1 MYKSIYVPVDNSDHS
16 NRAVA
21 CALALGKAFSA
32 KLVGCHVYAAKLH
45 DYRFRQMEYTLPE
58 EYIDE
63 VELERQRKIHD
74 SLITMG
80 LKLISDSYLDGMSR
94 LCGESGL
101 EFEPRMMDGKHH
113 IEILKDLAGSQH
125 DLVVIGALGIGR
137 ARDSVIG
144 SVCERVARQS
154 DRDVWVVKHVPEPGE
169 AERDTI
175 LVGIDGSPQSF
186 GALMTA
192 IDLARTFG
200 KKVEAIAVYDPYLH
214 YSVFNG
220 IVNVLT
226 EQAAKVFRFEEQNQL
241 HEEIIDT
248 GLAQIYQSHLEV
260 GERMASEAG
269 VAIKKTLLDG
279 KPFQKILDHARK
291 TNPWL
296 IVLGRIGVHSPKDE
310 TALGSN
316 AENIL
321 RAAPC
326 DVLLSTR
333 LEVPRLDVRAEETI
347 RWTPEAEARMTH
359 VPEQVKGIARTG
371 VLRLALEKGHSVIT
385 SAVIDEAMD
394 RFMPKSASAATKALA
409 EAVALER
416 AKSGPVSMCRACGVT
431 ATQSDAVKCTVCGAT
446 DFEVISQE
454 MIEKIAAVEGGLQE
468 ETTYDG
474 RKLRWSEDA
483 RKGLWTMKNAYQR
496 RRVKAR
502 VEKRARM
509 MKLDAITLDF
519 ARQVIEE
526 ETGAPL
532 EIQAPSAA
540 AARARAAPERARAAT
555 GTASEARLIARD
567 DKKNPLISTFDWT
580 ERRHAADLPGPGR
593 VHAEQDAGADRGAGA
608 GARRGVDR
616 PCARRGRDRDRQED
630 DGRDDRD
637 LPRAGAGER
646 EAPRLR
652 RRPSA
657 ARAGAERYL
666 NEVSARADRATA
678 RAATSTRCVACVGE
692 RASTWELGS
701 ESRWKLTVVMSP
713 TASAAP
719 TTSGFSSTR

>member
-1 MYKSIYVPVDNSDHS
+1 MAC
-16 NRAVA
+16 RA
-21 CALALGKAFSA
+21 
-32 KLVGCHVYAAKLH
+32 
-45 DYRFRQMEYTLPE
+45 
-58 EYIDE
+58 
-63 VELERQRKIHD
+63 
-74 SLITMG
+74 
-80 LKLISDSYLDGMSR
+80 

-101 EFEPRMMDGKHH
+101 AFEPRMMDGKHH
-113 IEILKDLAGSQH
+113 IEILKDIVGSQH

-175 LVGIDGSPQSF
+175 LVGVDGSPQSF

-192 IDLARTFG
+192 IDLAHTFG

-279 KPFQKILDHARK
+279 KPFQKIIDHARK

-310 TALGSN
+310 TSLGSN
-316 AENIL
+316 TENIL

-385 SAVIDEAMD
+385 NAVIDEAMD

-416 AKSGPVSMCRACGVT
+416 AKAGPVSMCRACGVA
-431 ATQSDAVKCTVCGAT
+431 ATQSGAVKCTVCGAT

-454 MIEKIAAVEGGLQE
+454 MIEKIAEVEGGLQE

-532 EIQAPSAA
+532 EIQAPAAGVTRAPAA
-540 AARARAAPERARAAT
+540 AAAE
-555 GTASEARLIARD
+555 
-567 DKKNPLISTFDWT
+567 
-580 ERRHAADLPGPGR
+580 GPGR
-593 VHAEQDAGADRGAGA
+593 GRRGQAHRARRAEEPVDLDVRVDGRRRAAGLPRPGRLHAEQDAGADRGAGA
-608 GARRGVDR
+608 GARRDGDR
-616 PCARRGRDRDRQED
+616 PGARRGRHRDRQAD
-630 DGRDDRD
+630 DGGDDGD
-637 LPRAGAGER
+637 VLPRTRASAAGAGAAR
-646 EAPRLR
+646 TSAA
-652 RRPSA
+652 PSA
-657 ARAGAERYL
+657 AASGTPAQDAPRAPGGGYL
-666 NEVSARADRATA
+666 NEVR
-678 RAATSTRCVACVGE
+678 
-692 RASTWELGS
+692 
-701 ESRWKLTVVMSP
+701 SR
-713 TASAAP
+713 
-719 TTSGFSSTR
+719 

>member
-1 MYKSIYVPVDNSDHS
+1 
-16 NRAVA
+16 
-21 CALALGKAFSA
+21 
-32 KLVGCHVYAAKLH
+32 
-45 DYRFRQMEYTLPE
+45 
-58 EYIDE
+58 
-63 VELERQRKIHD
+63 
-74 SLITMG
+74 MG

-94 LCGESGL
+94 LCKESSL

-113 IEILKDLAGSQH
+113 AEILKDLDGSEH

-137 ARDSVIG
+137 SRDSVIG
-144 SVCERVARQS
+144 SVCERVARQC
-154 DRDVWVVKHVPEPGE
+154 DRDVWVVKHVPEAGE
-169 AERDTI
+169 PERDTI

-186 GALMTA
+186 GAFMTA
-192 IDLARTFG
+192 VDLARAFG
-200 KKVEAIAVYDPYLH
+200 KKVETIAVYDPYLH

-260 GERMASEAG
+260 GERMASEMG
-269 VAIKKTLLDG
+269 IEVKKTLLDG

-296 IVLGRIGVHSPKDE
+296 LVLGRIGVHSPKDE
-310 TALGSN
+310 KALGSN
-316 AENIL
+316 VENIL
-321 RAAPC
+321 RGAPC

-385 SAVIDEAMD
+385 SAVIDDAMD
-394 RFMPKSASAATKALA
+394 RFMPKSASALNKALA

-416 AKSGPVSMCRACGVT
+416 AKSGPVSMCRACGVA

-509 MKLDAITLDF
+509 MKLDAITLQF

-532 EIQAPSAA
+532 EIGRSGSAPAFAEAASAG
-540 AARARAAPERARAAT
+540 RA
-555 GTASEARLIARD
+555 GDGGEARLIARD
-567 DKKNPLISTFDWT
+567 EKKNPLISTFEWT
-580 ERRHAADLPGPGR
+580 ADATQRIMRVPAGFMRNKTQERIEELARERDVATIDLTLVEDGIEIGKKMM
-593 VHAEQDAGADRGAGA
+593 AEMIATYT
-608 GARRGVDR
+608 
-616 PCARRGRDRDRQED
+616 P
-630 DGRDDRD
+630 
-637 LPRAGAGER
+637 PTST
-646 EAPRLR
+646 
-652 RRPSA
+652 SA
-657 ARAGAERYL
+657 KHNL
-666 NEVSARADRATA
+666 NEVSPLTA
-678 RAATSTRCVACVGE
+678 RSGE
-692 RASTWELGS
+692 
-701 ESRWKLTVVMSP
+701 
-713 TASAAP
+713 AAP
-719 TTSGFSSTR
+719 KLA

>member
-16 NRAVA
+16 NRAIA
-21 CALALGKAFSA
+21 CAVGLGRAFSA

-94 LCGESGL
+94 LCGASGL
-101 EFEPRMMDGKHH
+101 AFEPRMMDGKHH
-113 IEILKDLAGSQH
+113 TEILRDLAGSQH

-154 DRDVWVVKHVPEPGE
+154 DRDVWVVKHVPEADEP
-169 AERDTI
+169 ERGTI

-192 IDLARTFG
+192 IDLARSFG
-200 KKVEAIAVYDPYLH
+200 KQVEAIAVYDPYLH

-260 GERMASEAG
+260 GERMAGEAG
-269 VAIKKTLLDG
+269 IAVKKTLLDG

-296 IVLGRIGVHSPKDE
+296 IVLGRIGVHSPKEE
-310 TALGSN
+310 TGLGSN
-316 AENIL
+316 AENVL

-333 LEVPRLDVRAEETI
+333 LELPRLDVRAEETV

-416 AKSGPVSMCRACGVT
+416 AKAGPVSMCRSCGVA
-431 ATQSDAVKCTVCGAT
+431 ATQSDPVRCTVCGAS
-446 DFEVISQE
+446 DFEVISPE

-474 RKLRWSEDA
+474 RKLRWSEEA

-509 MKLDAITLDF
+509 MRLDAITLDF

-526 ETGAPL
+526 ETGTPL
-532 EIQAPSAA
+532 DIRTPSPGVSG
-540 AARARAAPERARAAT
+540 ARAAHASGGGNGAADQ
-555 GTASEARLIARD
+555 ARLVARD
-567 DKKNPLISTFDWT
+567 DKKNPLISSFDWT
-580 ERRHAADLPGPGR
+580 DDAAQRILRVPAGFMRNQTQERIEDLARERAVTAIDLALVEDGIEIGKKMMAEMIATYSAPGASPGAA
-593 VHAEQDAGADRGAGA
+593 AA
-608 GARRGVDR
+608 
-616 PCARRGRDRDRQED
+616 GRD
-630 DGRDDRD
+630 
-637 LPRAGAGER
+637 AA
-646 EAPRLR
+646 AA
-652 RRPSA
+652 SA
-657 ARAGAERYL
+657 APAGSGSSGGGYL
-666 NEVSARADRATA
+666 NEVSPLNARSA
-678 RAATSTRCVACVGE
+678 SGE
-692 RASTWELGS
+692 
-701 ESRWKLTVVMSP
+701 
-713 TASAAP
+713 
-719 TTSGFSSTR
+719 

>member
-1 MYKSIYVPVDNSDHS
+1 MKACKPMYKSIYVPVDNSDHS

-21 CALALGKAFSA
+21 CAIGLGKAYSA

-113 IEILKDLAGSQH
+113 TEILKDLTGSRH

-144 SVCERVARQS
+144 SVCERVAREA
-154 DRDVWVVKHVPEPGE
+154 DRDVWVVKHVPEPDE
-169 AERDTI
+169 PDRDTI
-175 LVGIDGSPQSF
+175 LVGVDGSPQSF

-200 KKVEAIAVYDPYLH
+200 KKVETIAVYDPYLH

-248 GLAQIYQSHLEV
+248 GLAQIYQSHLDV
-260 GERMASEAG
+260 SERMANEAG
-269 VAIKKTLLDG
+269 ADIKKTLLDG

-296 IVLGRIGVHSPKDE
+296 IVLGRIGVHSAKEE
-310 TALGSN
+310 TGLGSN
-316 AENIL
+316 VENIL

-333 LEVPRLDVRAEETI
+333 IEVPRLDVRAEETV
-347 RWTPEAEARMTH
+347 RWTPEAEARMKH

-416 AKSGPVSMCRACGVT
+416 AKSGPVSICRSCGVA
-431 ATQSDAVKCTVCGAT
+431 ATQSGAVKCTVCGSR
-446 DFEVISQE
+446 DFDTISRE
-454 MIEKIAAVEGGLQE
+454 MIEKIAAVEGGLEE

-532 EIQAPSAA
+532 EIGASAPVSAEA
-540 AARARAAPERARAAT
+540 TAGPRELRAGDA
-555 GTASEARLIARD
+555 GEARLIARD
-567 DKKNPLISTFDWT
+567 DKKNPLISVFDWT
-580 ERRHAADLPGPGR
+580 PDATQRVLRVPAGFMRNKTQERIEELARERAAAVIDLGLVEEGIEIGKKMM
-593 VHAEQDAGADRGAGA
+593 AEMIANYPAPSTGAKPVPATTNVPASGNGS
-608 GARRGVDR
+608 G
-616 PCARRGRDRDRQED
+616 
-630 DGRDDRD
+630 
-637 LPRAGAGER
+637 
-646 EAPRLR
+646 
-652 RRPSA
+652 
-657 ARAGAERYL
+657 YL
-666 NEVSARADRATA
+666 NEVSPLTA
-678 RAATSTRCVACVGE
+678 RSGE
-692 RASTWELGS
+692 
-701 ESRWKLTVVMSP
+701 
-713 TASAAP
+713 AP
-719 TTSGFSSTR
+719 PKFA

>member
-1 MYKSIYVPVDNSDHS
+1 MYKSIYVPVDNSDFS

-21 CALALGKAFSA
+21 CAVALGKTFSA
-32 KLVGCHVYAAKLH
+32 KLVGSHVYAAALH

-94 LCGESGL
+94 LCRDSNI

-113 IEILKDLAGSQH
+113 TEILKDLASSHH

-144 SVCERVARQS
+144 SVCERVARQC
-154 DRDVWVVKHVPEPGE
+154 DRDIWVVKHVPEPTE
-169 AERDTI
+169 PDRDTI
-175 LVGIDGSPQSF
+175 LVGLDGSPQSF
-186 GALMTA
+186 GALVTA
-192 IDLARTFG
+192 IELARAYN
-200 KKVEAIAVYDPYLH
+200 KKIETIAVYDPYLH

-260 GERMASEAG
+260 GERMATELDIE
-269 VAIKKTLLDG
+269 VKKTLLDG

-296 IVLGRIGVHSPKDE
+296 LVVGRIGVHSPKDE
-310 TALGSN
+310 KGLGSN

-321 RAAPC
+321 RGAPC

-333 LEVPRLDVRAEETI
+333 LEVPRLDMRAEETI
-347 RWTPEAEARMTH
+347 RWTPEAEARMKN

-385 SAVIDEAMD
+385 SAVIDDAMD
-394 RFMPKSASAATKALA
+394 RFMPKSASARTKALA
-409 EAVALER
+409 EAVALEH
-416 AKSGPVSMCRACGVT
+416 AKSGPVSMCKSCGVT
-431 ATQSDAVKCTVCGAT
+431 ATQSDPVKCIVCGAT
-446 DFEVISQE
+446 DFEVISQD
-454 MIEKIAAVEGGLQE
+454 MIERIAAVEGGLQE

-474 RKLRWSEDA
+474 RKLRWTEDA

-509 MKLDAITLDF
+509 MKVDAITLDF
-519 ARQVIEE
+519 AKQVIEE
-526 ETGAPL
+526 ETGMPL
-532 EIQAPSAA
+532 DIQTAA
-540 AARARAAPERARAAT
+540 ASPVATPAA
-555 GTASEARLIARD
+555 GEARLVARD
-567 DKKNPLISTFDWT
+567 DKNNPLVSTFEWT
-580 ERRHAADLPGPGR
+580 ADAAQRVLRVPAGFMRNKTQERIEELARERAATTIDLAMVEDGIEIGKKMM
-593 VHAEQDAGADRGAGA
+593 AEMIATYS
-608 GARRGVDR
+608 
-616 PCARRGRDRDRQED
+616 
-630 DGRDDRD
+630 
-637 LPRAGAGER
+637 
-646 EAPRLR
+646 APAS
-652 RRPSA
+652 PKGSD
-657 ARAGAERYL
+657 YL
-666 NEVSARADRATA
+666 NEVRSQPGADV
-678 RAATSTRCVACVGE
+678 SH
-692 RASTWELGS
+692 
-701 ESRWKLTVVMSP
+701 
-713 TASAAP
+713 
-719 TTSGFSSTR
+719 

>member
-1 MYKSIYVPVDNSDHS
+1 VYKSIYVPVDNSDHS
-16 NRAVA
+16 NRAIS
-21 CALALGKAFSA
+21 CALAMGKAFDA
-32 KLVGCHVYAAKLH
+32 KLVGCHVYAAALH

-101 EFEPRMMDGKHH
+101 AFEPRMMDGKHH
-113 IEILKDLAGSQH
+113 IEILKDLAGSNP

-169 AERDTI
+169 ADRDTI

-192 IDLARTFG
+192 LDLAREFG

-260 GERMASEAG
+260 GERMASEEG
-269 VAIKKTLLDG
+269 VEIKKTLLDG

-310 TALGSN
+310 TGLGSN
-316 AENIL
+316 VENIL

-333 LEVPRLDVRAEETI
+333 LEVPRLDVRAEETV
-347 RWTPEAEARMTH
+347 RWTPEAEERMKH
-359 VPEQVKGIARTG
+359 VPDQVKGIARTG

-385 SAVIDEAMD
+385 SAVIDDAMD
-394 RFMPKSASAATKALA
+394 RFMPKSASARTKALA

-416 AKSGPVSMCRACGVT
+416 AKAGPVSMCRACGVT
-431 ATQSDAVKCTVCGAT
+431 ATQSNAVKCTVCGAS

-509 MKLDAITLDF
+509 MKLDAITLEF

-526 ETGAPL
+526 ETGTPVDIKAPD
-532 EIQAPSAA
+532 
-540 AARARAAPERARAAT
+540 AT
-555 GTASEARLIARD
+555 GLALAMADGQPAIASADASQPKLVARD
-567 DKKNPLISTFDWT
+567 DKKNPLISTFAWT
-580 ERRHAADLPGPGR
+580 DDAAQRVLRVPAGFMRNKTQERIEELARERAAATIDLALVEEGIEIGKKMMAEMIATYSGPPAGGAKPAAAATPTGNGNGR
-593 VHAEQDAGADRGAGA
+593 G
-608 GARRGVDR
+608 
-616 PCARRGRDRDRQED
+616 
-630 DGRDDRD
+630 
-637 LPRAGAGER
+637 
-646 EAPRLR
+646 
-652 RRPSA
+652 
-657 ARAGAERYL
+657 YL
-666 NEVSARADRATA
+666 NEVSQITA
-678 RAATSTRCVACVGE
+678 RSASDE
-692 RASTWELGS
+692 RQG
-701 ESRWKLTVVMSP
+701 
-713 TASAAP
+713 
-719 TTSGFSSTR
+719 

>member
-16 NRAVA
+16 NRAVT
-21 CALALGKAFSA
+21 CSLALGRAFSA

-94 LCGESGL
+94 LCSESGL
-101 EFEPRMMDGKHH
+101 AFEPRMMDGKHH
-113 IEILKDLAGSQH
+113 AEILKDLAGSQH

-137 ARDSVIG
+137 ARDSMVG
-144 SVCERVARQS
+144 SVCERVARQA

-169 AERDTI
+169 DERDTI

-186 GALMTA
+186 GALVTA
-192 IDLARTFG
+192 IELARTFG

-260 GERMASEAG
+260 GERMASEMG
-269 VAIKKTLLDG
+269 VAVKKTLLDG

-291 TNPWL
+291 SNPWL
-296 IVLGRIGVHSPKDE
+296 IVLGRIGVHSPKEE
-310 TALGSN
+310 TGLGSN
-316 AENIL
+316 AENVL
-321 RAAPC
+321 RAAAC

-333 LEVPRLDVRAEETI
+333 LEVPRLDVRAEETV
-347 RWTPEAEARMTH
+347 RWTPEAEERMKH

-371 VLRLALEKGHSVIT
+371 VLRLAFEKGHSVIT
-385 SAVIDEAMD
+385 SAVIDDAMD

-416 AKSGPVSMCRACGVT
+416 AKSGPVSMCRACGVA
-431 ATQSDAVKCTVCGAT
+431 ATQSGAVKCTVCGAT

-509 MKLDAITLDF
+509 MRLDAITLEF
-519 ARQVIEE
+519 AKQVIEE

-532 EIQAPSAA
+532 EIQTPSSASALPPSARPTEGGADEKTSAGA
-540 AARARAAPERARAAT
+540 AD
-555 GTASEARLIARD
+555 EARLIARD
-567 DKKNPLISTFDWT
+567 EKKNPLISPFDWT
-580 ERRHAADLPGPGR
+580 DDATQRIFRVPAGFMRSKTQERIEELAR
-593 VHAEQDAGADRGAGA
+593 ERGATAIDLALVEAGIEIGKQMMAEMIATYSASGA
-608 GARRGVDR
+608 SPGAATAARDSSAPSDAPADNRRG
-616 PCARRGRDRDRQED
+616 
-630 DGRDDRD
+630 
-637 LPRAGAGER
+637 
-646 EAPRLR
+646 
-652 RRPSA
+652 
-657 ARAGAERYL
+657 YL
-666 NEVSARADRATA
+666 NEVSPLTA
-678 RAATSTRCVACVGE
+678 RSASDE
-692 RASTWELGS
+692 RRDA
-701 ESRWKLTVVMSP
+701 
-713 TASAAP
+713 
-719 TTSGFSSTR
+719 

>member
-1 MYKSIYVPVDNSDHS
+1 
-16 NRAVA
+16 
-21 CALALGKAFSA
+21 
-32 KLVGCHVYAAKLH
+32 
-45 DYRFRQMEYTLPE
+45 MEYTLPE

-80 LKLISDSYLDGMSR
+80 LKLISDSYLDGMSKQ
-94 LCGESGL
+94 CNESGL

-113 IEILKDLAGSQH
+113 IEILKDLAGSEH
-125 DLVVIGALGIGR
+125 DLVVIGAVGIGR

-154 DRDVWVVKHVPEPGE
+154 NKDVWVVKHVPEPGE

-175 LVGIDGSPQSF
+175 LVGVDGSPQSF

-200 KKVEAIAVYDPYLH
+200 KKVETIAVYDPYLH

-260 GERMASEAG
+260 AERMANEAG
-269 VAIKKTLLDG
+269 VEITKTLLDG
-279 KPFQKILDHARK
+279 KPFQKIIDHARK
-291 TNPWL
+291 TNPFL

-316 AENIL
+316 VENIL
-321 RAAPC
+321 RSAPC

-333 LEVPRLDVRAEETI
+333 LEVPTIDVRAEETI
-347 RWTPEAEARMTH
+347 RWTPEAEARMKN

-385 SAVIDEAMD
+385 NAVIDEAMD

-416 AKSGPVSMCRACGVT
+416 AKSGPVSMCKSCGVT
-431 ATQSDAVKCTVCGAT
+431 ATQSGAVKCTVCGST

-454 MIEKIAAVEGGLQE
+454 MIEKIAAAEGGLEE

-474 RKLRWSEDA
+474 RKLRWSEDS

-526 ETGAPL
+526 ETGTPLDIRATDTQEKAGAP
-532 EIQAPSAA
+532 
-540 AARARAAPERARAAT
+540 AT
-555 GTASEARLIARD
+555 EAKLVARD
-567 DKKNPLISTFDWT
+567 DKKNPLISTFEWADDAT
-580 ERRHAADLPGPGR
+580 LRILRVPAGFMRNKTQERVEGLAR
-593 VHAEQDAGADRGAGA
+593 ERGASKIELALVEEGIEIGKKIMAEVIAAAGKGA
-608 GARRGVDR
+608 AVPSTGHGPSQAHTV
-616 PCARRGRDRDRQED
+616 E
-630 DGRDDRD
+630 
-637 LPRAGAGER
+637 
-646 EAPRLR
+646 EAQHKNIADAQSKAQVVPAVG
-652 RRPSA
+652 S
-657 ARAGAERYL
+657 GYL
-666 NEVSARADRATA
+666 NEVS
-678 RAATSTRCVACVGE
+678 S
-692 RASTWELGS
+692 
-701 ESRWKLTVVMSP
+701 LTVP
-713 TASAAP
+713 TKNDKS
-719 TTSGFSSTR
+719 

>member
-21 CALALGKAFSA
+21 CSLALGKAFSA

-80 LKLISDSYLDGMSR
+80 LKLISDSYLDGMSKQ
-94 LCGESGL
+94 CGESGL

-113 IEILKDLAGSQH
+113 IEILKDLAGSEH
-125 DLVVIGALGIGR
+125 DLVVIGAVGIGR

-154 DRDVWVVKHVPEPGE
+154 DRDVWVVKHVPEPAE
-169 AERDTI
+169 PERDTI
-175 LVGIDGSPQSF
+175 LVGVDGSPQSF
-186 GALMTA
+186 GALRTA
-192 IDLARTFG
+192 TDLARTFG
-200 KKVEAIAVYDPYLH
+200 KKVEVIAVYDPYLH

-260 GERMASEAG
+260 GERMVNDTGIE
-269 VAIKKTLLDG
+269 IKKTLLDG
-279 KPFQKILDHARK
+279 KPFQKIIDHARK

-310 TALGSN
+310 TSLGSN

-321 RAAPC
+321 RSAPC

-333 LEVPRLDVRAEETI
+333 LEVPRLDLRAEETI

-416 AKSGPVSMCRACGVT
+416 AKSGPVSMCRSCGVA
-431 ATQSDAVKCTVCGAT
+431 ATQSGAVKCTVCGST

-454 MIEKIAAVEGGLQE
+454 MIERIAAAEGGLEE

-526 ETGAPL
+526 ETGTPL
-532 EIQAPSAA
+532 EIQAPAA
-540 AARARAAPERARAAT
+540 LAKPA
-555 GTASEARLIARD
+555 GVGEAVSSGNDAGSQAKLVARD

-580 ERRHAADLPGPGR
+580 SDAAQRILRVPAGFMRNKTQERIEELARERAATSIDLALVEEGIEIGKRMMAEMITTYSSSGASPGVATAARDSAGSSAMAR
-593 VHAEQDAGADRGAGA
+593 DAGT
-608 GARRGVDR
+608 
-616 PCARRGRDRDRQED
+616 
-630 DGRDDRD
+630 
-637 LPRAGAGER
+637 
-646 EAPRLR
+646 APA
-652 RRPSA
+652 PVA
-657 ARAGAERYL
+657 PATNGNGYL
-666 NEVSARADRATA
+666 NEVNSVSARRID
-678 RAATSTRCVACVGE
+678 
-692 RASTWELGS
+692 
-701 ESRWKLTVVMSP
+701 
-713 TASAAP
+713 
-719 TTSGFSSTR
+719 

>member
-1 MYKSIYVPVDNSDHS
+1 MPVAFSVWDGFSRERGNRRGLTLWYSLYVEPEVVPSAVGPMVRTALFILAIELAVIGWVRWHHGSRARGELGGRADATGSHQSVSCRAIRRIPCTRASTFPSITRTTPTAPSPAPS
-16 NRAVA
+16 R
-21 CALALGKAFSA
+21 LGKAYSA

-113 IEILKDLAGSQH
+113 IEILKDLVGSQH

-154 DRDVWVVKHVPEPGE
+154 DRDVWVVKHVPEPDE

-192 IDLARTFG
+192 IDLARTFD

-226 EQAAKVFRFEEQNQL
+226 EKAAKVFRFEEQNQL

-260 GERMASEAG
+260 GERMGSEAG

-310 TALGSN
+310 TGLGSN

-321 RAAPC
+321 RASPC

-333 LEVPRLDVRAEETI
+333 LEVPRLDVRAEETV
-347 RWTPEAEARMTH
+347 RWTPEAEERMTH

-385 SAVIDEAMD
+385 SAVIDDAMD

-431 ATQSDAVKCTVCGAT
+431 ATQSDAG
-446 DFEVISQE
+446 EV
-454 MIEKIAAVEGGLQE
+454 
-468 ETTYDG
+468 
-474 RKLRWSEDA
+474 
-483 RKGLWTMKNAYQR
+483 
-496 RRVKAR
+496 
-502 VEKRARM
+502 
-509 MKLDAITLDF
+509 
-519 ARQVIEE
+519 
-526 ETGAPL
+526 
-532 EIQAPSAA
+532 
-540 AARARAAPERARAAT
+540 
-555 GTASEARLIARD
+555 
-567 DKKNPLISTFDWT
+567 
-580 ERRHAADLPGPGR
+580 H
-593 VHAEQDAGADRGAGA
+593 
-608 GARRGVDR
+608 
-616 PCARRGRDRDRQED
+616 
-630 DGRDDRD
+630 
-637 LPRAGAGER
+637 
-646 EAPRLR
+646 RLR
-652 RRPSA
+652 RRGFRGDLPGDDREDRGGGGRSRGGDHLRRAQAAMVGGSQEGPLDHEERLSA
-657 ARAGAERYL
+657 PPRQGTGRKARAHDEARRHHAPIRPARSSRRRRERRSRS
-666 NEVSARADRATA
+666 ETATGVPSVRPTA
-678 RAATSTRCVACVGE
+678 RPE
-692 RASTWELGS
+692 R
-701 ESRWKLTVVMSP
+701 SRS
-713 TASAAP
+713 
-719 TTSGFSSTR
+719 

>member
-21 CALALGKAFSA
+21 CAVGLGKAYSA
-32 KLVGCHVYAAKLH
+32 KLVGCHVYAAQLH

-80 LKLISDSYLDGMSR
+80 LKLISDSYLEGMSR

-101 EFEPRMMDGKHH
+101 SFEPRMMDGKHH
-113 IEILKDLAGSQH
+113 AEILKDLAGSQH

-154 DRDVWVVKHVPEPGE
+154 DRDVWVVKHVPDPGE

-175 LVGIDGSPQSF
+175 LVCIDGSPQSF

-200 KKVEAIAVYDPYLH
+200 KNVETIAVYDPYLH

-260 GERMASEAG
+260 GERMVSEAG
-269 VAIKKTLLDG
+269 IAIKKTLLDG

-310 TALGSN
+310 TGLGSN
-316 AENIL
+316 AENVL

-333 LEVPRLDVRAEETI
+333 LEVPRLDVRAEETV
-347 RWTPEAEARMTH
+347 RWTPEAEERMKH

-394 RFMPKSASAATKALA
+394 RFMPKSARTATKALA

-416 AKSGPVSMCRACGVT
+416 AKAGPVSLCRACGVA
-431 ATQSDAVKCTVCGAT
+431 ATQSGAVKCTVCGGT
-446 DFEVISQE
+446 DFEVISQD
-454 MIEKIAAVEGGLQE
+454 MIEKIAAVEGGLEE

-509 MKLDAITLDF
+509 TKLDAITLDF

-532 EIQAPSAA
+532 EIGRSASAPESSQGAA
-540 AARARAAPERARAAT
+540 AGPGETRAGEGRET
-555 GTASEARLIARD
+555 RLIARD

-580 ERRHAADLPGPGR
+580 DEATQRIFRVPAGFMRNKTQERIEELARERRAEASGEGRTIDLALVEEGIEIGKKMM
-593 VHAEQDAGADRGAGA
+593 AEMISTYSASPASSAVDGAKPASA
-608 GARRGVDR
+608 
-616 PCARRGRDRDRQED
+616 
-630 DGRDDRD
+630 
-637 LPRAGAGER
+637 
-646 EAPRLR
+646 
-652 RRPSA
+652 PSA
-657 ARAGAERYL
+657 SGNGRGYL
-666 NEVSARADRATA
+666 NEVSPLNAVPASD
-678 RAATSTRCVACVGE
+678 E
-692 RASTWELGS
+692 RA
-701 ESRWKLTVVMSP
+701 
-713 TASAAP
+713 
-719 TTSGFSSTR
+719 

>member
-1 MYKSIYVPVDNSDHS
+1 MYKSVYVPVDNSEHS
-16 NRAVA
+16 NRAVV
-21 CALALGKAFSA
+21 CALALGKAFTA

-94 LCGESGL
+94 RCKESSL

-113 IEILKDLAGSQH
+113 AEILKDLDGSQH

-144 SVCERVARQS
+144 SVCERVARQC
-154 DRDVWVVKHVPEPGE
+154 DRDVWVVKHVPEPDE

-186 GALMTA
+186 GAFMTA
-192 IDLARTFG
+192 VDLARAFG
-200 KKVEAIAVYDPYLH
+200 KKVETIAVYDPYLH

-260 GERMASEAG
+260 GERMASEMG
-269 VAIKKTLLDG
+269 IPIKKTLLDG

-296 IVLGRIGVHSPKDE
+296 LVLGRIGVHSPKDE
-310 TALGSN
+310 RALGSN
-316 AENIL
+316 VENIL
-321 RAAPC
+321 RGAPC

-333 LEVPRLDVRAEETI
+333 LEVPRLDVRAEETV
-347 RWTPEAEARMTH
+347 RWTPEAEERMKR

-371 VLRLALEKGHSVIT
+371 VLRLALEKGHSVVT

-394 RFMPKSASAATKALA
+394 RFMPKSASTATKALA

-431 ATQSDAVKCTVCGAT
+431 ATQSDAVRCTVCGAT
-446 DFEVISQE
+446 DFEVISRE
-454 MIEKIAAVEGGLQE
+454 MIDRIAEVEGGLEE

-474 RKLRWSEDA
+474 RKLRWTEEA
-483 RKGLWTMKNAYQR
+483 RKGLWTMKNAYLR

-502 VEKRARM
+502 VEKSARM
-509 MKLDAITLDF
+509 KRLDAITLEF

-526 ETGAPL
+526 ETGTPL
-532 EIQAPSAA
+532 DIQAPSADMT
-540 AARARAAPERARAAT
+540 RARAT
-555 GTASEARLIARD
+555 GTSASLAEASAEADGAKPSGLGNDARLIARD
-567 DKKNPLISTFDWT
+567 DRKNPLISTFDWT
-580 ERRHAADLPGPGR
+580 NDAVQRIFRVPAGFMRSQTQERIEALARERAEASGEGGAAIDLALVEEGIEIGKR
-593 VHAEQDAGADRGAGA
+593 MMAEMIANYPSQGKSAGA
-608 GARRGVDR
+608 GPAAQVPAGPSVAVSGAVDPR
-616 PCARRGRDRDRQED
+616 NGATPAPAQED
-630 DGRDDRD
+630 
-637 LPRAGAGER
+637 PAGG
-646 EAPRLR
+646 
-652 RRPSA
+652 
-657 ARAGAERYL
+657 GYL
-666 NEVSARADRATA
+666 NEVRSLSATPRQD
-678 RAATSTRCVACVGE
+678 
-692 RASTWELGS
+692 
-701 ESRWKLTVVMSP
+701 
-713 TASAAP
+713 
-719 TTSGFSSTR
+719 

>member
-1 MYKSIYVPVDNSDHS
+1 
-16 NRAVA
+16 
-21 CALALGKAFSA
+21 
-32 KLVGCHVYAAKLH
+32 
-45 DYRFRQMEYTLPE
+45 
-58 EYIDE
+58 
-63 VELERQRKIHD
+63 
-74 SLITMG
+74 MG

-94 LCGESGL
+94 LCSESSL

-113 IEILKDLAGSQH
+113 AEILKDLDGSSH
-125 DLVVIGALGIGR
+125 DLVVLGALGIGR

-144 SVCERVARQS
+144 SVCERVARQA

-169 AERDTI
+169 PERDTI

-192 IDLARTFG
+192 IDLARAFG
-200 KKVEAIAVYDPYLH
+200 KKIETISVYDPYLH

-260 GERMASEAG
+260 GERMAGEAG
-269 VAIKKTLLDG
+269 VAVKKTLLDG

-296 IVLGRIGVHSPKDE
+296 LVLGRIGVHSSKDE
-310 TALGSN
+310 KALGSN
-316 AENIL
+316 VENIL
-321 RAAPC
+321 RGAPC

-347 RWTPEAEARMTH
+347 RWTPEAEARMKN

-385 SAVIDEAMD
+385 NAVIDEAMD
-394 RFMPKSASAATKALA
+394 RFMPKSASAATQALA

-416 AKSGPVSMCRACGVT
+416 AKTGPVSMCRSCGVT
-431 ATQSDAVKCTVCGAT
+431 ATQSGAVKCTVCGST

-454 MIEKIAAVEGGLQE
+454 MIEKIAAVEGGLEE

-474 RKLRWSEDA
+474 RKLRWTEEA

-502 VEKRARM
+502 VEKSARM
-509 MKLDAITLDF
+509 KRLDTITLDF
-519 ARQVIEE
+519 ARRVIEE
-526 ETGAPL
+526 ETGTPL
-532 EIQAPSAA
+532 EIGTSASAPGGAT
-540 AARARAAPERARAAT
+540 ARPGETRCGE
-555 GTASEARLIARD
+555 GGEARLIARD
-567 DKKNPLISTFDWT
+567 DKKNPLISTFEWAEDAAQRILRVPAGFMRNKT
-580 ERRHAADLPGPGR
+580 QERVEALAKERAVTSIDLPIVEEAIEIGKKIM
-593 VHAEQDAGADRGAGA
+593 AEVIANYPTAGNGVAAAPAPAARAE
-608 GARRGVDR
+608 RRGVEVSHD
-616 PCARRGRDRDRQED
+616 PSHAHSI
-630 DGRDDRD
+630 
-637 LPRAGAGER
+637 A
-646 EAPRLR
+646 EAQSKNIADAQGKAQVVPAVG
-652 RRPSA
+652 S
-657 ARAGAERYL
+657 GYL
-666 NEVSARADRATA
+666 NEVSSLTVPGKPGSDRAH
-678 RAATSTRCVACVGE
+678 
-692 RASTWELGS
+692 
-701 ESRWKLTVVMSP
+701 
-713 TASAAP
+713 
-719 TTSGFSSTR
+719 